1 MKLNKKYIYPKT
13 IREAINGKRHYN
25 INDGK
30 YKLPSVTTILSAT
43 QDPEKTAS
51 LNAWRLKMGEDN
63 AARIVEESAARG
75 TAMHKILEKYILE
88 EGYLDE
94 TVVGKQ
100 AHNMAIRVI
109 EQGLSNISEYY
120 GTECTLYYP
129 GLYAGQT
136 DLVALHKN
144 ELAIVDFKQT
154 NKPKKRE
161 WIEDYCIQLA
171 AYAMAHN
178 YVYKTNIAK
187 GVVMMCSKDNYYQE
201 FVIEGKEFQKYMHK
215 FLEKVDQYY
224 KPNRTF
230 KNRGEKWDYR
240 VKITI
245 RNDRLLKA
253 IEKNKI
259 HSVRKFCM
267 LYDIDYGKTCHII
280 SGKLKPLNKKG
291 NPIAIVNKILDCLN
305 ISLEDAFTERQLK
318 GFVKTNYQISMS
330 EDNLKQLI
338 SPIKNQEH
346 KFIEKDVKLK
356 ISEAFSRRLNPRE
369 EKILRLRYGF
379 GDEKENSLSEIAKI
393 FNVSKSRIG
402 EIIKRAEIKLK
413 HPSVSN
419 NIINTGFAEI
429 YTKVKLDN
437 ELIKNAQ
444 RGAKINGL

>member
-51 LNAWRLKMGEDN
+51 LDAWRLKMGEDN
-63 AARIVEESAARG
+63 ATRIVEESAARG

-224 KPNRTF
+224 KQI
-230 KNRGEKWDYR
+230 E
-240 VKITI
+240 
-245 RNDRLLKA
+245 LLK
-253 IEKNKI
+253 IE
-259 HSVRKFCM
+259 
-267 LYDIDYGKTCHII
+267 
-280 SGKLKPLNKKG
+280 
-291 NPIAIVNKILDCLN
+291 
-305 ISLEDAFTERQLK
+305 ER
-318 GFVKTNYQISMS
+318 
-330 EDNLKQLI
+330 
-338 SPIKNQEH
+338 
-346 KFIEKDVKLK
+346 
-356 ISEAFSRRLNPRE
+356 
-369 EKILRLRYGF
+369 
-379 GDEKENSLSEIAKI
+379 
-393 FNVSKSRIG
+393 
-402 EIIKRAEIKLK
+402 
-413 HPSVSN
+413 
-419 NIINTGFAEI
+419 
-429 YTKVKLDN
+429 
-437 ELIKNAQ
+437 
-444 RGAKINGL
+444 NGL